1 MEKRIRAMYFTGTNT
16 TAKVTAS
23 IAYKMWQRLAG
34 GGNQADA
41 GSPGGKASCG
51 KEESIRY
58 TKAENIDFSPR
69 EARDKA
75 YAFDEND
82 IVVFGTPVIA
92 GRVPNVLLKFLDTL
106 QGGNA
111 MAVPVVLYGNRNFDD
126 ALIELRN
133 ILEARGFHTVAAA
146 AFIGEHS
153 FSKALAAGR
162 PDAQDMKLADA
173 FAEKAAAKVGR
184 LIVENG
190 GDNARIAVALS
201 AAGPVAVAGEEP
213 LRPYYKP
220 RDRKGNF
227 INILK
232 VKPKLD
238 REKCNG
244 CGICVTACPMGS
256 IQTDT
261 PGAVSGICI
270 KCCGCV
276 KKCPQGA
283 LYFDDA
289 GYLYHKEELEIEY
302 AARKEPSL
310 FL

>member
-1 MEKRIRAMYFTGTNT
+1 MKRVRAMYFSGTGT
-16 TAKVTAS
+16 TAKVTSAV
-23 IAYKMWQRLAG
+23 
-34 GGNQADA
+34 
-41 GSPGGKASCG
+41 
-51 KEESIRY
+51 
-58 TKAENIDFSPR
+58 
-69 EARDKA
+69 A
-75 YAFDEND
+75 YAMWENMKAAEGTTRYEKAPNINFTPKAARHEKYVFDEDD

-106 QGGNA
+106 EGGGA

-133 ILEARGFHTVAAA
+133 ILEEKGFRTVAAA

-153 FSKALAAGR
+153 FSKTLAAGR
-162 PDAQDMKLADA
+162 PDAQDMKIADS
-173 FAEKAAAKVGR
+173 FAKAAAGKILG
-184 LIVENG
+184 LMEDAG
-190 GDNARIAVALS
+190 GDNAKLAESLR
-201 AAGPVAVAGEEP
+201 AAGPVKVAGQDP
-213 LRPYYKP
+213 IRPYYKP
-220 RDRKGNF
+220 RDRNGNH

-238 REKCNG
+238 ETKCDK
-244 CGICVTACPMGS
+244 CGNCADVCPMGS
-256 IQTDT
+256 ISKEA
-261 PGAVSGICI
+261 PGIVDGICI

-289 GYLYHKEELEIEY
+289 GYLYHKEELEFLY
-302 AARKEPSL
+302 GDRKEPEL

>member
-23 IAYKMWQRLAG
+23 IAYKMWQQLAS
-34 GGNQADA
+34 GNQAGA
-41 GSPGGKASCG
+41 GSPDRNASGGKDD
-51 KEESIRY
+51 SIRY
-58 TKAENIDFSPR
+58 TKAENIDFSPKT
-69 EARDKA
+69 ARDKM
-75 YAFDEND
+75 YTFDEND

-92 GRVPNVLLKFLDTL
+92 GRVPNVLLQFLDTL
-106 QGGNA
+106 QGGGA

-133 ILEARGFHTVAAA
+133 ILEERGFHTVAAA

-153 FSKALAAGR
+153 FSKVLAAGR

-173 FAEKAAAKVGR
+173 FAVKSAEKICA
-184 LIVENG
+184 LIAQNG
-190 GDNARIAVALS
+190 GDNARIADAL
-201 AAGPVAVAGEEP
+201 AEAGPVAVAGEEP

-238 REKCNG
+238 QDKCNG
-244 CGICVTACPMGS
+244 CGTCVPACPMGS
-256 IQTDT
+256 IQAEA
-261 PGAVSGICI
+261 PGVVSGICI

-289 GYLYHKEELEIEY
+289 GYLYHKEELEIQY
-302 AARKEPSL
+302 AARKEPVL

>member
-16 TAKVTAS
+16 TAKVTTS
-23 IAYKMWQRLAG
+23 IAYRMWQQLAG
-34 GGNQADA
+34 GGSQD
-41 GSPGGKASCG
+41 GASG
-51 KEESIRY
+51 ENGSIRY
-58 TKAENIDFSPR
+58 LKAENIDFSPKT
-69 EARDKA
+69 ARDKA

-92 GRVPNVLLKFLDTL
+92 GRVPNVLLEFLDTL
-106 QGGNA
+106 QGGGA

-133 ILEARGFHTVAAA
+133 ILEKRGFHTVAAA

-153 FSKALAAGR
+153 FSKVLAAGR

-173 FAEKAAAKVGR
+173 FAEKAAEKICA
-184 LIVENG
+184 LIAQNG
-190 GDNARIAVALS
+190 GDNARIADALE
-201 AAGPVAVAGEEP
+201 AAGPVDVAGEEP

-238 REKCNG
+238 QDKCSG
-244 CGICVTACPMGS
+244 CGICAAACPMGS
-256 IQTDT
+256 IHAET
-261 PGAVSGICI
+261 PGVASGICI

-276 KKCPQGA
+276 KKCPEGA

-289 GYLYHKEELEIEY
+289 GYLYHKEELEIQY

-310 FL
+310 FLT